1 MTDDH
6 NYSRDSFAIKIQVV
20 GIKTSD
26 YEQLEKLAE
35 LMEMVVRGICQ
46 ECDSHA
52 IYRYDT
58 CFNEVYKEELE

>member
-1 MTDDH
+1 MTDDI
-6 NYSRDSFAIKIQVV
+6 NYSRDSFAIEIHVT

-26 YEQLEKLAE
+26 YEQLEKIAE

-46 ECDSHA
+46 ECDGHA

-58 CFNEVYKEELE
+58 CYKEVYQEELE